1 MDLSKLSDADLD
13 ALEAGK
19 LDKLS
24 DAGLDYLESQSVS
37 AAPVKTKP
45 DEKLGVVDATLRG
58 LNTLSGT
65 TRGVA
70 FQALEPLVGK
80 QIVSMKELG
89 SATVPQTSELLSR
102 MGIPEGY
109 SLSDIVPS
117 MFTPS
122 GKEWTKFQKGGFLDP
137 SVRGVAG
144 LVGDIALDPS
154 TYLLPALKG
163 AGILG
168 PKLAP
173 LVSKMGP
180 TATRAAEIALNPLG
194 EAFTGAIK
202 GAGTVGK
209 AVAGK
214 FSQFRPEEAE
224 QYLKNPAAVKEAVSL
239 LSNTK
244 NLDVA
249 QQKAFDAI
257 NKMRKTLAQY
267 GKEADVEM
275 NNLLEGKNIQ
285 ANLNS
290 LKEMSEGMPSKKKA
304 EYLGIIKKAE
314 KDLEAYRPFQPE
326 FGTTTARQQGVEGL
340 TYPQTQPQMVPPSVT
355 EVIPEQQALFETTP
369 VKKPEYKKIP
379 QPPSAPDT
387 TLLEAEKLVAPTEE
401 DLVNYY
407 KWKDAY
413 DALSEKAKNPRAYR
427 YNKDIADMP
436 VPPSEEMLQTRIVTK
451 TPEEELADLSEYIK
465 AEEALKKYESRFP
478 QLKQAKEPEFLI
490 PPKTVEKVEGQIIP
504 GKPGYSEYFSP
515 EAVKFSQMMQEPL
528 PLPARGI
535 RPEAATIPA
544 QEARRLKQLLQAEAK
559 YGKSSPVTA
568 VGTPRYTE
576 YAEEADK
583 LAESL
588 REIDKVKELDDYMR
602 FGIVS
607 QEALQKGENAPL
619 QFLKNQGEDITAA
632 LSRAARRTGNEEVFD
647 LANQLGAARKIIGK
661 GDYDDWVSRSGIRLA
676 GRTALKTIDKFQ
688 KTGAASQDMINKVI
702 KDPNVPP
709 QIWMEM
715 LRSKQEGKEQ

>member
-19 LDKLS
+19 LDKVSDEGLS
-24 DAGLDYLESQSVS
+24 YLESQSVS
-37 AAPVKTKP
+37 AVPVKTKP
-45 DEKLGVVDATLRG
+45 EEKVGVGETILRG

-80 QIVSMKELG
+80 QLVSMKELG
-89 SATVPQTSELLSR
+89 SATVPQTSELLAR

-117 MFTPS
+117 MYSPS

-137 SVRGVAG
+137 SVRGAAG
-144 LVGDIALDPS
+144 LVGDVALDPS

-163 AGILG
+163 AGVLG

-173 LVSKMGP
+173 YVAKMGP
-180 TATRAAEIALNPLG
+180 TATKAAEIALNPLG

-202 GAGTVGK
+202 GVGTVGK

-214 FSQFRPEEAE
+214 LSQFSPEEAV
-224 QYLKNPAAVKEAVSL
+224 QYLQNPAAVKEATAL
-239 LSNTK
+239 LSDKRT
-244 NLDVA
+244 LDVA

-257 NKMRKTLAQY
+257 NKMRGTIKKA
-267 GKEADVEM
+267 GFSADKEMSEI
-275 NNLLEGKNIQ
+275 LEGKNIQ

-290 LKEMSEGMPSKKKA
+290 LKELSEGMPAKKKA

-355 EVIPEQQALFETTP
+355 EVIPEQQSLFEATT
-369 VKKPEYKKIP
+369 VKRPEYKGIP
-379 QPPSAPDT
+379 QPPKSPQES
-387 TLLEAEKLVAPTEE
+387 LLEAYKPIEPTEAE
-401 DLVNYY
+401 LEAYY
-407 KWKDAY
+407 KYKEMY
-413 DALSEKAKNPRAYR
+413 DALSPRAKNERTYR
-427 YNKDIADMP
+427 YNKNIADKP
-436 VPPSEEMLQTRIVTK
+436 IEPDELLAPKIAK
-451 TPEEELADLSEYIK
+451 TEEEQLADLSQYIK
-465 AEEALKKYESRFP
+465 AEEALKQYEAKFP
-478 QLKQAKEPEFLI
+478 QLKQAKEPGFLI

-515 EAVKFSQMMQEPL
+515 EAVKFSKMMQEPL
-528 PLPARGI
+528 PLPARGV
-535 RPEAATIPA
+535 RPEAATIGAP
-544 QEARRLKQLLQAEAK
+544 EARRLKQILQEEAT
-559 YGKSSPVTA
+559 YGKSSPITA
-568 VGTPRYTE
+568 IGTPRYTE
-576 YAEEADK
+576 YADEANK
-583 LAESL
+583 LAQSL

-602 FGIVS
+602 QGIVL
-607 QEALQKGENAPL
+607 QQALEKAESAPL
-619 QFLKNQGEDITAA
+619 QFLKTQSEDVTAGLA
-632 LSRAARRTGNEEVFD
+632 RAARRTGDKEVFD
-647 LANQLGAARKIIGK
+647 LANQLSAARKIIGK

-676 GRTALKTIDKFQ
+676 GRTALKAIDKFQ
-688 KTGAASQDMINKVI
+688 KTGTASQDMINKVM
-702 KDPNVPP
+702 KDPNVPS

-715 LRSKQEGKEQ
+715 LRSKQEGQNK

>member
-1 MDLSKLSDADLD
+1 MATREEELQELAE
-13 ALEAGK
+13 LEE
-19 LDKLS
+19 
-24 DAGLDYLESQSVS
+24 LEQLEQL
-37 AAPVKTKP
+37 AAKEAQNAILRKP
-45 DEKLGVVDATLRG
+45 EEKVGVGETILRR

-80 QIVSMKELG
+80 QLVSMKELG
-89 SATVPQTSELLSR
+89 SATVPQTSELLAR

-117 MFTPS
+117 MYSPS

-137 SVRGVAG
+137 SVRGAAG
-144 LVGDIALDPS
+144 LVGDVALDPS

-163 AGILG
+163 AGVLG

-173 LVSKMGP
+173 YVAKMGP

-194 EAFTGAIK
+194 EALTGAIK
-202 GAGTVGK
+202 GVGTVGK

-214 FSQFRPEEAE
+214 LSQFSPEEAV
-224 QYLKNPAAVKEAVSL
+224 QYLQNPSAVKEATAL
-239 LSNTK
+239 LSDKRT
-244 NLDVA
+244 LDVA

-257 NKMRKTLAQY
+257 NKMRSTIKKA
-267 GKEADVEM
+267 GISADKEMSEI
-275 NNLLEGKNIQ
+275 LEGKNIQ

-290 LKEMSEGMPSKKKA
+290 LKELSEGMPAKKKA

-355 EVIPEQQALFETTP
+355 EVIPEQQSLFEATT
-369 VKKPEYKKIP
+369 VKRPEYKGIP
-379 QPPSAPDT
+379 QPPKSPQES
-387 TLLEAEKLVAPTEE
+387 LLEAYKPIEPTEAE
-401 DLVNYY
+401 LEAYY
-407 KWKDAY
+407 KYKEMY
-413 DALSEKAKNPRAYR
+413 DALSPRAKNERTYR
-427 YNKDIADMP
+427 YNKNIADKP
-436 VPPSEEMLQTRIVTK
+436 IEPDELLAPKIAK
-451 TPEEELADLSEYIK
+451 TEEEQLADLSQYIK
-465 AEEALKKYESRFP
+465 AEEALKQYEAKFP
-478 QLKQAKEPEFLI
+478 QLKQAKEPRFLI

-515 EAVKFSQMMQEPL
+515 EAVKFSKMMQEPL
-528 PLPARGI
+528 PLPARGV
-535 RPEAATIPA
+535 RPEAATIGAP
-544 QEARRLKQLLQAEAK
+544 EARRLKQILQEEAT
-559 YGKSSPVTA
+559 YGKSSPITA

-576 YAEEADK
+576 YADEANK
-583 LAESL
+583 LAQSL

-602 FGIVS
+602 QGIVL
-607 QEALQKGENAPL
+607 QQALEKAESAPL
-619 QFLKNQGEDITAA
+619 QFLKTQSEDVTAGLA
-632 LSRAARRTGNEEVFD
+632 RAARRTGDKEVFD
-647 LANQLGAARKIIGK
+647 LANQLSAARKIIGK

-676 GRTALKTIDKFQ
+676 GRTALKAIDKFQ
-688 KTGAASQDMINKVI
+688 KTGAATQDMINKVI

-715 LRSKQEGKEQ
+715 LRSKQEGQNK

>member
-1 MDLSKLSDADLD
+1 MATREEELQELAE
-13 ALEAGK
+13 LEE
-19 LDKLS
+19 
-24 DAGLDYLESQSVS
+24 LEQLEQL
-37 AAPVKTKP
+37 AAKEAQNAILRKP
-45 DEKLGVVDATLRG
+45 EEKVGVGETILRG

-80 QIVSMKELG
+80 QLVSMKELG
-89 SATVPQTSELLSR
+89 SATVPQTSELLAR

-117 MFTPS
+117 MYSPS

-137 SVRGVAG
+137 SVRGAAG
-144 LVGDIALDPS
+144 LVGDVALDPS

-163 AGILG
+163 AGVLG

-173 LVSKMGP
+173 YVAKMGP

-202 GAGTVGK
+202 GVGTVGK

-249 QQKAFDAI
+249 QQKAFEAI
-257 NKMRKTLAQY
+257 NKMRNTLAQY

-275 NNLLEGKNIQ
+275 NNLLEGKNVQ

-290 LKEMSEGMPSKKKA
+290 LKEMAEGMPAKKKA

-314 KDLEAYRPFQPE
+314 KDLEAYRPFEPE

-340 TYPQTQPQMVPPSVT
+340 TYPQTQPQMAPPSVT
-355 EVIPEQQALFETTP
+355 EVIPEQQSLF
-369 VKKPEYKKIP
+369 
-379 QPPSAPDT
+379 
-387 TLLEAEKLVAPTEE
+387 
-401 DLVNYY
+401 
-407 KWKDAY
+407 
-413 DALSEKAKNPRAYR
+413 
-427 YNKDIADMP
+427 DI
-436 VPPSEEMLQTRIVTK
+436 SST
-451 TPEEELADLSEYIK
+451 IK
-465 AEEALKKYESRFP
+465 
-478 QLKQAKEPEFLI
+478 KEPEFLI

-504 GKPGYSEYFSP
+504 GKPRYSEYFSP

-544 QEARRLKQLLQAEAK
+544 QEARRLKQILQAEAS

-576 YAEEADK
+576 YADEANK

-602 FGIVS
+602 QGIVS
-607 QEALQKGENAPL
+607 QEALEKAEAAPL
-619 QFLKNQGEDITAA
+619 QFLKTQSEDITAA

-676 GRTALKTIDKFQ
+676 GRTALKAIDKFQ
-688 KTGAASQDMINKVI
+688 KTGAATQDMINKVI

-715 LRSKQEGKEQ
+715 LRSKQEGQNK

>member
-45 DEKLGVVDATLRG
+45 EEKVGVGETILRG
-58 LNTLSGT
+58 LNVAGGT
-65 TRGVA
+65 TRGLA
-70 FQALEPLVGK
+70 AQALEPIVGK
-80 QIVSMKELG
+80 QLVSMKELG
-89 SATVPQTSELLSR
+89 SATVPQTSELLAR
-102 MGIPEGY
+102 AGVPEGY

-144 LVGDIALDPS
+144 LVGDVALDPS
-154 TYLLPALKG
+154 TYFLPALKG
-163 AGILG
+163 AGVLG

-202 GAGTVGK
+202 GVGTVGK

-290 LKEMSEGMPSKKKA
+290 LKEMSEGMPAKKKA

-314 KDLEAYRPFQPE
+314 KDLEAYRPFEPE
-326 FGTTTARQQGVEGL
+326 FGTTTARQQGIEGL
-340 TYPQTQPQMVPPSVT
+340 TYPQTQSQMVPPSVT
-355 EVIPEQQALFETTP
+355 EVIPEQQSLFEATT
-369 VKKPEYKKIP
+369 VKRPEYKGIP
-379 QPPSAPDT
+379 QPPKSPQES
-387 TLLEAEKLVAPTEE
+387 LLEAYKPIEPTEAE
-401 DLVNYY
+401 LEAYY
-407 KWKDAY
+407 KYKEMY
-413 DALSEKAKNPRAYR
+413 DALSPRAKNERTYR
-427 YNKDIADMP
+427 YNKNIADKP
-436 VPPSEEMLQTRIVTK
+436 IEPDELLAPKIAK
-451 TPEEELADLSEYIK
+451 TEEEQLADLSEYIK
-465 AEEALKKYESRFP
+465 AEEALKKYESKFP

-528 PLPARGI
+528 SLPARGI

-544 QEARRLKQLLQAEAK
+544 QEARRLKQLLQAEAS

-568 VGTPRYTE
+568 IGTPRYTE
-576 YAEEADK
+576 YADEANK

-607 QEALQKGENAPL
+607 QEALEKAEGAPL
-619 QFLKNQGEDITAA
+619 QFLKNQSEDITAA

-688 KTGAASQDMINKVI
+688 KTGKASQDMINKVM